1 MSKCDILLLVI
12 GMELKAYRIDL
23 GITAKEASVA
33 SNVPLRTY
41 IRYENDDKYG
51 NILKRKQI
59 LFALQEKYGVSE
71 EKGVLSV
78 EKIKEKVNVVLSAY
92 KEEVVFCYLFGS
104 YAKGYAT
111 DTSDIDL
118 CVSTSLTGLAFVG
131 LIEELR
137 KVLNKKIDLLRLS
150 DLTNNEV
157 LIQEIMKDG
166 IKIYG

>member
-1 MSKCDILLLVI
+1 MPKCDILLLVI

-78 EKIKEKVNVVLSAY
+78 EKIKENCFYYYNRLLTKGKCCVISIQRRSSIL
-92 KEEVVFCYLFGS
+92 LFVWQ
-104 YAKGYAT
+104 
-111 DTSDIDL
+111 L
-118 CVSTSLTGLAFVG
+118 C
-131 LIEELR
+131 
-137 KVLNKKIDLLRLS
+137 
-150 DLTNNEV
+150 
-157 LIQEIMKDG
+157 
-166 IKIYG
+166 